1 MTTLRFLLI
10 LLLLLNA
17 LAFAAIKG
25 WLGFVPPR
33 GEPERISNQLHP
45 DRFRFLGDSTV
56 PGAPPAAEPS
66 PQDVAV
72 AENKTAPATE
82 PVAEPILPESAEAPA
97 EEPAPQPQ
105 PTVTPAPEVACFA
118 WTGLNAAEAERLA
131 ALLGAGGITPRQST
145 VAVPTSWW
153 VRIPPLESREA
164 AERRAR
170 ELRAQ
175 GISDLFIV
183 QEAGPNQF
191 AISLGLF
198 KTEPPSR
205 QHLAQLRAKGVRGAA
220 VSSRMTNE
228 YRIEANADPAA
239 LATTLAGDVLAQRQV
254 SCPP

>member
-56 PGAPPAAEPS
+56 PGAPLTPKPS
-66 PQDVAV
+66 TTVEAV
-72 AENKTAPATE
+72 AEIKPAPATE
-82 PVAEPILPESAEAPA
+82 TVTEPILQESAEEPA

-105 PTVTPAPEVACFA
+105 ATVAPTPEAACFA
-118 WTGLNAAEAERLA
+118 WSGLNAAEAAHLA
-131 ALLGAGGITPRQST
+131 ALLSAGGITPGQST
-145 VAVPTSWW
+145 VDVPTSWW
-153 VRIPPLESREA
+153 VRIPPLQNREA

-175 GISDLFIV
+175 GVSDLFIV

-198 KTEPPSR
+198 KTEAPSR
-205 QHLAQLRAKGVRGAA
+205 QHLAQLAAKGVRGAGVA
-220 VSSRMTNE
+220 SRTTTE
-228 YRIEANADPAA
+228 YRIEVTADSAA
-239 LATTLAGDVLAQRQV
+239 LAATLADDDLAKRQV
-254 SCPP
+254 RCPQ

>member
-56 PGAPPAAEPS
+56 SGAPPAAKPS
-66 PQDVAV
+66 PPVSAV
-72 AENKTAPATE
+72 AENKPAPVVE
-82 PVAEPILPESAEAPA
+82 PALPLPPEDPA
-97 EEPAPQPQ
+97 EEPAPLPQ
-105 PTVTPAPEVACFA
+105 PTGAPVPEAACFV
-118 WTGLNAAEAERLA
+118 WTGLNAADAARLA
-131 ALLGAGGITPRQST
+131 ALLNAGGITPRQST
-145 VAVPTSWW
+145 VDVPTSWW
-153 VRIPPLESREA
+153 VRIPPLENREA

-175 GISDLFIV
+175 GVSDLFIV

-198 KTEPPSR
+198 KTEAPSR
-205 QHLAQLRAKGVRGAA
+205 QHLAQLAAKGVRGAG
-220 VSSRMTNE
+220 VSSRTTTE
-228 YRIEANADPAA
+228 YRIEATADAAA
-239 LATTLAGDVLAQRQV
+239 LAATLAGDVLAKRQV
-254 SCPP
+254 SCSP

>member
-56 PGAPPAAEPS
+56 PGAPPAAKPS
-66 PQDVAV
+66 PPVAAV
-72 AENKTAPATE
+72 AEDKPAPVVE
-82 PVAEPILPESAEAPA
+82 PALPVPA
-97 EEPAPQPQ
+97 EEPAPLPQ
-105 PTVTPAPEVACFA
+105 PTVVPAPEAACFA
-118 WTGLNAAEAERLA
+118 WTGLNATDAARLA
-131 ALLGAGGITPRQST
+131 AVLSTGGITPRQST
-145 VAVPTSWW
+145 VDVPTSWW
-153 VRIPPLESREA
+153 VRIPPLENREA

-175 GISDLFIV
+175 GVSDLFIV

-198 KTEPPSR
+198 KTEAPSR
-205 QHLAQLRAKGVRGAA
+205 QHLAQLAAKGVRGAG
-220 VSSRMTNE
+220 VSSRTTTE
-228 YRIEANADPAA
+228 YRIEATANAAA
-239 LATTLAGDVLAQRQV
+239 LAATLAGDALAKRQV
-254 SCPP
+254 SCSP